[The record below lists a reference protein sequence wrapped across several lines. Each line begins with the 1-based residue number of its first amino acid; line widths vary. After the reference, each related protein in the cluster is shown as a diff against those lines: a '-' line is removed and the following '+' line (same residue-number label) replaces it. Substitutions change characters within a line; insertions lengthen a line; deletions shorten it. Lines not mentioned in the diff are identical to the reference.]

1 MGKRLHLLLLLL
13 LPFGH
18 MMAVKINSLAPV
30 DRSPNSFYRML
41 LVFLT
46 MDAAL
51 KPQEERGGFRNDSV
65 HTARNTNPL
74 VCNKT
79 RPAVFWPSI
88 YLHVLMSIVSLSLC
102 VLSVGIGLI
111 RKTLSVDFDLP
122 LVL

>member
-1 MGKRLHLLLLLL
+1 MGKRLHLLLLLLL

-41 LVFLT
+41 LVILT

-65 HTARNTNPL
+65 HTARTQTL
-74 VCNKT
+74 LSAT
-79 RPAVFWPSI
+79 RQDPQSSGHQFTC
-88 YLHVLMSIVSLSLC
+88 MS
-102 VLSVGIGLI
+102 
-111 RKTLSVDFDLP
+111 
-122 LVL
+122 